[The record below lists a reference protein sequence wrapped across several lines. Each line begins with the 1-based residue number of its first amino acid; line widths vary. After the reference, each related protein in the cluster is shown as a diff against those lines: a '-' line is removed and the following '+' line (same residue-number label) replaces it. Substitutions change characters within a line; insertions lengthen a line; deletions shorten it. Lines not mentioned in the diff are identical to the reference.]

1 MNRTSEITY
10 TFSKVQFSEP
20 PWEIDP
26 VATVYYMSP
35 YTTYIPLKHR
45 MFELNEHSI
54 RVDLRNFFTFSRKRN
69 ALFQER
75 TVWQESLSVSG
86 TFMFSFYISFI
97 VLKY

>member
-1 MNRTSEITY
+1 
-10 TFSKVQFSEP
+10 
-20 PWEIDP
+20 
-26 VATVYYMSP
+26 MS
-35 YTTYIPLKHR
+35 IVG
-45 MFELNEHSI
+45 I
-54 RVDLRNFFTFSRKRN
+54 RVDLRNYFMTFSRKRN